1 MRTLASSILVT
12 AVAVAGAT
20 PAGAQQAV
28 PAREGGGAWLGI
40 TYEVRWVTTPTG
52 CDSRVIIAGV
62 VPGSPAERA
71 GLRAGDAVLS
81 INDDSAAARRIQF
94 LRLAPGDSVRLA
106 IARARSTRRVVAVAD
121 RRPDRP
127 PPTPSA
133 ATPMPRTGPP
143 APVVLL
149 RGDTLAA
156 THVDVWGAM
165 FDGGYWLI
173 RDDGEPTYRPLP
185 PQPRDELDRRVADL
199 LRCAGAE
206 SRAMITAVAQTQFQ
220 QVQARAD
227 SLRIVMAQRA
237 LDAEQAA
244 RRFVFR
250 ELTGPPPAPGVPHE
264 RTIRFMAE
272 EALVAS
278 LRGVAGAELVTLEPE
293 LAEYFRGVREG
304 LLVLRVAPGTPA
316 ARSGLRPGDVIT
328 GAGGQAL
335 GKPADLR
342 ALVATSD
349 SPAVELEIV
358 RQGRRQS
365 VRLPR

>member
-12 AVAVAGAT
+12 VVAVAGAT
-20 PAGAQQAV
+20 PSGAQQAV

-52 CDSRVIIAGV
+52 CDPRVIIAGV

-71 GLRAGDAVLS
+71 GLRTGDAVLS

-94 LRLAPGDSVRLA
+94 LRLTPGDSVRLA
-106 IARARSTRRVVAVAD
+106 IGRARSTRQVLAVAD

-127 PPTPSA
+127 PPAPSA

-143 APVVLL
+143 APVILL
-149 RGDTLAA
+149 RGETLAA
-156 THVDVWGAM
+156 THVDVWGAVP
-165 FDGGYWLI
+165 GSGYWLI
-173 RDDGEPTYRPLP
+173 REDGEPTYRPLP
-185 PQPRDELDRRVADL
+185 AQPRDELDRRVAGL
-199 LRCAGAE
+199 LRCAGTG
-206 SRAMITAVAQTQFQ
+206 SRTMLMSVAQTQME

-250 ELTGPPPAPGVPHE
+250 ERTGPPPAPGAPRE
-264 RTIRFMAE
+264 QIIRFTAE

-304 LLVLRVAPGTPA
+304 LLVVRVAPGTPA

-335 GKPADLR
+335 VKPADLR
-342 ALVATSD
+342 ALVAASD
-349 SPAVELEIV
+349 TPDLELEIV
-358 RQGRRQS
+358 RQGRRQA
-365 VRLPR
+365 VRMPR